1 MNKRR
6 SESRPTAAILAR
18 LLGLAFQAHKKYFA
32 VTALKSIFFT
42 VQTVFQASMV
52 SVFLYLLETG
62 RPGMAVMGVAAMI
75 ALELFLAGINKWCAK
90 AGKIHQEILKEE
102 LNQRMFLKMTR
113 VPYHHLENPE
123 YLDMTERA
131 RGAVVDEGC
140 IGWILTE
147 TGKIVQ
153 NIMTILSLAAV
164 LLFFDGRLILILASA
179 AACNAALLRAFS
191 KTRLEFSD
199 ENRDINRKFSY
210 YMNTLLDY
218 RNGKD
223 FRMYAV
229 GNLMLK
235 KYAHFAKRLVS
246 CYKGFLRKSGKNKTL
261 MMVVKYTEMTL
272 VYGMIAAKTISGG
285 LMVSEFA
292 LYTSA
297 ALSFSAAVSA
307 VIEASMSFYIGLR
320 MAVPFVE
327 LMETPEDNSEGEGV
341 ACEERLAALEFQDVT
356 FSYPGE
362 SRPVLKHISFRINAG
377 EKISIVGLN
386 GAGKTTL
393 IKLICRLYR
402 PDSGEILLN
411 GISIY
416 DYEYRSYIKKI
427 STIFQDFKLFAY
439 SIKDNITVD
448 GTEEQAFQ
456 AACRVG
462 LKEKLDSLSDGIRTP
477 YMKSFG
483 EGGVELSGGEAQK
496 AALARALEKRAELV
510 ILDEPTSALDP
521 LAEAEFYQ
529 NFNELVKNQTV
540 IYISHRMSSSIFC
553 DRILLIENGA
563 VADYDTHASLI
574 RKKGSMYYK
583 LFMEQANAYEMS

>member
-1 MNKRR
+1 MRLEVQELKK
-6 SESRPTAAILAR
+6 SFGETEVLHGIPFHVESGSALG
-18 LLGLAFQAHKKYFA
+18 LLG
-32 VTALKSIFFT
+32 
-42 VQTVFQASMV
+42 
-52 SVFLYLLETG
+52 
-62 RPGMAVMGVAAMI
+62 R
-75 ALELFLAGINKWCAK
+75 
-90 AGKIHQEILKEE
+90 
-102 LNQRMFLKMTR
+102 
-113 VPYHHLENPE
+113 
-123 YLDMTERA
+123 
-131 RGAVVDEGC
+131 
-140 IGWILTE
+140 
-147 TGKIVQ
+147 
-153 NIMTILSLAAV
+153 
-164 LLFFDGRLILILASA
+164 
-179 AACNAALLRAFS
+179 
-191 KTRLEFSD
+191 
-199 ENRDINRKFSY
+199 
-210 YMNTLLDY
+210 
-218 RNGKD
+218 
-223 FRMYAV
+223 
-229 GNLMLK
+229 
-235 KYAHFAKRLVS
+235 
-246 CYKGFLRKSGKNKTL
+246 
-261 MMVVKYTEMTL
+261 
-272 VYGMIAAKTISGG
+272 
-285 LMVSEFA
+285 
-292 LYTSA
+292 
-297 ALSFSAAVSA
+297 
-307 VIEASMSFYIGLR
+307 
-320 MAVPFVE
+320 
-327 LMETPEDNSEGEGV
+327 
-341 ACEERLAALEFQDVT
+341 
-356 FSYPGE
+356 
-362 SRPVLKHISFRINAG
+362 
-377 EKISIVGLN
+377 N

-574 RKKGSMYYK
+574 QKKGSMYYK